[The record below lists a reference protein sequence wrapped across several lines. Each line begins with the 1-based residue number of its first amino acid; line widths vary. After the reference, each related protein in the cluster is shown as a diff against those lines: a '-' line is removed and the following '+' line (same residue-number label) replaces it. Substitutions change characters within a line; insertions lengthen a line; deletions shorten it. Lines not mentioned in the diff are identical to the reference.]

1 MESPTDI
8 KAALTT
14 RARTATLDELRTEG
28 KRRVRVV
35 KADQITQMIEE
46 SVHRAV
52 EQSGLLPASEVEK
65 LVERSRVEFRALMK
79 AREAE
84 AARAQAMTDML
95 AAQEREVAELRRQ
108 LAAAKAA
115 QQAAEEAL
123 AASQAAQ
130 AAAAPAAAEAEEA
143 AAQAM
148 AQAAAQAAA
157 HAQAE
162 LLASLRDEMAGMK
175 AALMAQPPVVAAPG
189 AASVVPFAPAAAAAG
204 APAVPGVAAAAA
216 SVQAAPAAAAA
227 AAAPAPAVDVSA
239 AIEKLA
245 SSLNDRFEKLGKKMG
260 ISSAVGGDQP
270 VDLGG
275 LFKSADAGLESNMNN
290 VETKQKTGG
299 GIAANLARLKKL
311 KGGG

>member
-35 KADQITQMIEE
+35 KADQVAAMIEE

-65 LVERSRVEFRALMK
+65 LVERSRQEFRTLLK

-84 AARAQAMTDML
+84 AERAQAM
-95 AAQEREVAELRRQ
+95 QELLDARDREVADLRQQ
-108 LAAAKAA
+108 LAAARAA
-115 QQAAEEAL
+115 QHAAENAL
-123 AASQAAQ
+123 ADAQ
-130 AAAAPAAAEAEEA
+130 VAVDAAAADGEATSS
-143 AAQAM
+143 AQADM
-148 AQAAAQAAA
+148 
-157 HAQAE
+157 
-162 LLASLRDEMAGMK
+162 LSSLMNEMASMK
-175 AALMAQPPVVAAPG
+175 AALLAHPVAVPPAREALAVAP
-189 AASVVPFAPAAAAAG
+189 SPAPAG
-204 APAVPGVAAAAA
+204 AVAAAAA
-216 SVQAAPAAAAA
+216 AATPAPIAAA
-227 AAAPAPAVDVSA
+227 AAAPALDVSA

-245 SSLNDRFEKLGKKMG
+245 TSLNDRFEKLGRKMG
-260 ISSAVGGDQP
+260 ISSAVGNDQP

-275 LFKSADAGLESNMNN
+275 LFKDSGPGLESNINN
-290 VETKQKTGG
+290 VESKQKAAG

>member
-84 AARAQAMTDML
+84 AERAQAMTDLL

-216 SVQAAPAAAAA
+216 SVQAAPAAAA
-227 AAAPAPAVDVSA
+227 PAPAVDVSA

-275 LFKSADAGLESNMNN
+275 LFKSADDGLESNMNT
-290 VETKQKTGG
+290 VETKQKSGG

>member
-84 AARAQAMTDML
+84 AERAQAMTDML
-95 AAQEREVAELRRQ
+95 AAQEREVADLRRQ

-123 AASQAAQ
+123 AASQTAQ

-216 SVQAAPAAAAA
+216 SVQAAPAAAA
-227 AAAPAPAVDVSA
+227 PAPDVSA

>member
-35 KADQITQMIEE
+35 KADQITSMIEE
-46 SVHRAV
+46 SVHRAI
-52 EQSGLLPASEVEK
+52 ENSGLLAAAEVEK

-84 AARAQAMTDML
+84 AERAQAMQDLL
-95 AAQEREVAELRRQ
+95 ATQEREVADLRKQ

-115 QQAAEEAL
+115 QQAAEQAL
-123 AASQAAQ
+123 AEAQAAQ
-130 AAAAPAAAEAEEA
+130 AAAAPTAAPADEAGA
-143 AAQAM
+143 QSMAQVAAQA
-148 AQAAAQAAA
+148 QAD
-157 HAQAE
+157 
-162 LLASLRDEMAGMK
+162 LLASLRDEMASMK
-175 AALMAQPPVVAAPG
+175 AALLAQPAVVAGAP
-189 AASVVPFAPAAAAAG
+189 AAAPLALPAAAAAG
-204 APAVPGVAAAAA
+204 NVAAAAQA
-216 SVQAAPAAAAA
+216 TPGAAPVAAAA
-227 AAAPAPAVDVSA
+227 APAVDVSA

-245 SSLNDRFEKLGKKMG
+245 TSLNDRFEKLGKKMG

-275 LFKSADAGLESNMNN
+275 LFKGADAGLESNINN
-290 VETKQKTGG
+290 VETKQKSGG

>member
-14 RARTATLDELRTEG
+14 RARTATLDELHTEG

-84 AARAQAMTDML
+84 AERAQAMTDLL
-95 AAQEREVAELRRQ
+95 AAQEREVADLRRQ

-143 AAQAM
+143 AAQA
-148 AQAAAQAAA
+148 AAQAAA

-162 LLASLRDEMAGMK
+162 LLASLRDEMVGMK
-175 AALMAQPPVVAAPG
+175 AALMAQPPIVAAPG

-216 SVQAAPAAAAA
+216 SVQAAPAAAA
-227 AAAPAPAVDVSA
+227 PAPDVSA

>member
-35 KADQITQMIEE
+35 KADQVAAMIEE

-65 LVERSRVEFRALMK
+65 LVERSRQEFRTLLT

-84 AARAQAMTDML
+84 AERAQAM
-95 AAQEREVAELRRQ
+95 QELLDARDREVADLRQQ
-108 LAAAKAA
+108 LAAARAA
-115 QQAAEEAL
+115 QHAAETAL
-123 AASQAAQ
+123 ADAQ
-130 AAAAPAAAEAEEA
+130 VAVDAAAADGEATSS
-143 AAQAM
+143 AQADM
-148 AQAAAQAAA
+148 
-157 HAQAE
+157 
-162 LLASLRDEMAGMK
+162 LSSLMNEMASMK
-175 AALMAQPPVVAAPG
+175 AALLAHPVAVPPAREALAVAP
-189 AASVVPFAPAAAAAG
+189 SPAPAG
-204 APAVPGVAAAAA
+204 AVAAAAA
-216 SVQAAPAAAAA
+216 AATPAPIAAA
-227 AAAPAPAVDVSA
+227 AAAPALDVSA

-245 SSLNDRFEKLGKKMG
+245 TSLNDRFEKLGRKMG
-260 ISSAVGGDQP
+260 ISSAVGNDQP

-275 LFKSADAGLESNMNN
+275 LFKDSGPGLESNINN
-290 VETKQKTGG
+290 VASKQKAAG

>member
-84 AARAQAMTDML
+84 AERAQAMTDLL
-95 AAQEREVAELRRQ
+95 AAQEREVADLRRQ

-123 AASQAAQ
+123 AVAQAAQ
-130 AAAAPAAAEAEEA
+130 AAAAPAAAEADEA
-143 AAQAM
+143 AAKAM
-148 AQAAAQAAA
+148 AHAAAQAAA
-157 HAQAE
+157 QAQAE

-175 AALMAQPPVVAAPG
+175 AALMAQPPVVVAAPG
-189 AASVVPFAPAAAAAG
+189 GGNVVPFAPAAAAAG
-204 APAVPGVAAAAA
+204 ATVVPGVAAAAA
-216 SVQAAPAAAAA
+216 SAQAAPAAAAA
-227 AAAPAPAVDVSA
+227 APDVSA

>member
-84 AARAQAMTDML
+84 AERAQAMTDML

-143 AAQAM
+143 A

-216 SVQAAPAAAAA
+216 SVQAAPAAAA
-227 AAAPAPAVDVSA
+227 PAPDVSA

>member
-35 KADQITQMIEE
+35 KADQVAAMIEE

-65 LVERSRVEFRALMK
+65 LVERSRQEFRTLLK

-84 AARAQAMTDML
+84 AERAQAM
-95 AAQEREVAELRRQ
+95 QELLDARDREVADLRLQ
-108 LAAAKAA
+108 LAAARAA
-115 QQAAEEAL
+115 QHAAETAL
-123 AASQAAQ
+123 ADAQ
-130 AAAAPAAAEAEEA
+130 VAVDAAAADGEATSS
-143 AAQAM
+143 AQADM
-148 AQAAAQAAA
+148 
-157 HAQAE
+157 
-162 LLASLRDEMAGMK
+162 LSSLMNEMASMK
-175 AALMAQPPVVAAPG
+175 AALLAHPVAVPPAREALAVAP
-189 AASVVPFAPAAAAAG
+189 SPAPAG
-204 APAVPGVAAAAA
+204 AVAAAAA
-216 SVQAAPAAAAA
+216 AATPAPIAAA
-227 AAAPAPAVDVSA
+227 AAAPALDVSA

-245 SSLNDRFEKLGKKMG
+245 TSLNDRFEKLGRKLG
-260 ISSAVGGDQP
+260 ISSAVGNDQP

-275 LFKSADAGLESNMNN
+275 LFKDSGPGLESNINN
-290 VETKQKTGG
+290 VASKQKAAG

>member
-35 KADQITQMIEE
+35 KADQVAAMIEE

-65 LVERSRVEFRALMK
+65 LVERSRQEFRTLLT

-84 AARAQAMTDML
+84 AARAQAM
-95 AAQEREVAELRRQ
+95 QELLDARDREVADLRQQ
-108 LAAAKAA
+108 LAAARAA
-115 QQAAEEAL
+115 QHAAETAL
-123 AASQAAQ
+123 ADAQ
-130 AAAAPAAAEAEEA
+130 VAVDAAAADGEATSS
-143 AAQAM
+143 AQADM
-148 AQAAAQAAA
+148 
-157 HAQAE
+157 
-162 LLASLRDEMAGMK
+162 LSSLMNEMASMK
-175 AALMAQPPVVAAPG
+175 AALLAHPVAVPPAREALAVAP
-189 AASVVPFAPAAAAAG
+189 SPAPAG
-204 APAVPGVAAAAA
+204 AVAAAAA
-216 SVQAAPAAAAA
+216 AATPAPIAAA
-227 AAAPAPAVDVSA
+227 AAAPALDVSA

-245 SSLNDRFEKLGKKMG
+245 TSLNDRFEKLGRKMG
-260 ISSAVGGDQP
+260 ISSAVGNDQP

-275 LFKSADAGLESNMNN
+275 LFKDSGPGLESNINN
-290 VETKQKTGG
+290 VASKQKAAG

>member
-84 AARAQAMTDML
+84 AERAQAMTDLL
-95 AAQEREVAELRRQ
+95 AAQEREVADLRRQ

-227 AAAPAPAVDVSA
+227 APAVDVSA

-275 LFKSADAGLESNMNN
+275 LFKSADDGLESNMNT
-290 VETKQKTGG
+290 VETKQKSGG

>member
-35 KADQITQMIEE
+35 KADQVAAMIEE

-65 LVERSRVEFRALMK
+65 LVERSRQEFRTLMK

-84 AARAQAMTDML
+84 AERAQAMQEML
-95 AAQEREVAELRRQ
+95 DARDREVADLRQQ
-108 LAAAKAA
+108 LAAARAA
-115 QQAAEEAL
+115 QHAAETAL
-123 AASQAAQ
+123 ADAQ
-130 AAAAPAAAEAEEA
+130 VAVDAAAADGEATSS
-143 AAQAM
+143 AQADM
-148 AQAAAQAAA
+148 
-157 HAQAE
+157 
-162 LLASLRDEMAGMK
+162 LSSLMNEMASMK
-175 AALMAQPPVVAAPG
+175 AALLAHPVAVPPAREALAVAP
-189 AASVVPFAPAAAAAG
+189 SPAPAG
-204 APAVPGVAAAAA
+204 AVAAAAA
-216 SVQAAPAAAAA
+216 AATPAPIAAA
-227 AAAPAPAVDVSA
+227 AAAPALDVSA

-245 SSLNDRFEKLGKKMG
+245 TSLNDRFEKLGRKMG
-260 ISSAVGGDQP
+260 ISSAVGNDQP

-275 LFKSADAGLESNMNN
+275 LFKDSGPGLESNINN
-290 VETKQKTGG
+290 VESKQKAAG

>member
-84 AARAQAMTDML
+84 AERAQAMTDML
-95 AAQEREVAELRRQ
+95 AAQEREVADLRRQ

-216 SVQAAPAAAAA
+216 SVQAAPAAAA
-227 AAAPAPAVDVSA
+227 PAPDVSA

>member
-52 EQSGLLPASEVEK
+52 EQSGLLPAAEVEK
-65 LVERSRVEFRALMK
+65 LVERSRQEFRALMK

-84 AARAQAMTDML
+84 AERAQAMSDLL
-95 AAQEREVAELRRQ
+95 ANQEREVADLRRQ
-108 LAAAKAA
+108 LADAKAA
-115 QQAAEEAL
+115 RLAAEQALAEAQAA
-123 AASQAAQ
+123 
-130 AAAAPAAAEAEEA
+130 AAAAPAAAAEEA
-143 AAQAM
+143 TAQVAAQA
-148 AQAAAQAAA
+148 QAD
-157 HAQAE
+157 

-175 AALMAQPPVVAAPG
+175 AALLAQPSAAVAAPG
-189 AASVVPFAPAAAAAG
+189 VVAVPGVVATPVVGGIGAAAAQALPAAAA
-204 APAVPGVAAAAA
+204 
-216 SVQAAPAAAAA
+216 QA
-227 AAAPAPAVDVSA
+227 APAVDVSA

-275 LFKSADAGLESNMNN
+275 LFKSADAGLESNINT
-290 VETKQKTGG
+290 VETKQKSGG

>member
-84 AARAQAMTDML
+84 AERAQAMTDML

-227 AAAPAPAVDVSA
+227 APDVSA

>member
-35 KADQITQMIEE
+35 KADQVAAMIEE

-65 LVERSRVEFRALMK
+65 LVERSRQEFRTLLK

-84 AARAQAMTDML
+84 AERAQAM
-95 AAQEREVAELRRQ
+95 QELLDARDREVADLRQQ
-108 LAAAKAA
+108 LAAARAA
-115 QQAAEEAL
+115 QHAAETAL
-123 AASQAAQ
+123 ADAQ
-130 AAAAPAAAEAEEA
+130 VAVDAAAADGEATSS
-143 AAQAM
+143 AQADM
-148 AQAAAQAAA
+148 
-157 HAQAE
+157 
-162 LLASLRDEMAGMK
+162 LSSLMNEMASMK
-175 AALMAQPPVVAAPG
+175 AALLAHPVAVPPAREALAVAP
-189 AASVVPFAPAAAAAG
+189 SPAPAG
-204 APAVPGVAAAAA
+204 AVAAAAA
-216 SVQAAPAAAAA
+216 AATPAPIAAA
-227 AAAPAPAVDVSA
+227 AAAPALDVSA

-245 SSLNDRFEKLGKKMG
+245 TSLNDRFEKLGRKMG
-260 ISSAVGGDQP
+260 ISSAVGNDQP

-275 LFKSADAGLESNMNN
+275 LFKDSGPGLESNINN
-290 VETKQKTGG
+290 VASKQKAAG

>member
-84 AARAQAMTDML
+84 AERAQAMTDML
-95 AAQEREVAELRRQ
+95 AAQEREVADLRRQ

-143 AAQAM
+143 AAQA
-148 AQAAAQAAA
+148 AAQAAA

-162 LLASLRDEMAGMK
+162 LLASLRDEMVGMK
-175 AALMAQPPVVAAPG
+175 AALMAQPPIVAAPG

-216 SVQAAPAAAAA
+216 SVQAAPAAAA
-227 AAAPAPAVDVSA
+227 PAPDVSA

>member
-1 MESPTDI
+1 
-8 KAALTT
+8 
-14 RARTATLDELRTEG
+14 
-28 KRRVRVV
+28 
-35 KADQITQMIEE
+35 
-46 SVHRAV
+46 
-52 EQSGLLPASEVEK
+52 
-65 LVERSRVEFRALMK
+65 
-79 AREAE
+79 
-84 AARAQAMTDML
+84 
-95 AAQEREVAELRRQ
+95 
-108 LAAAKAA
+108 
-115 QQAAEEAL
+115 
-123 AASQAAQ
+123 
-130 AAAAPAAAEAEEA
+130 
-143 AAQAM
+143 
-148 AQAAAQAAA
+148 
-157 HAQAE
+157 
-162 LLASLRDEMAGMK
+162 MAGMK

-216 SVQAAPAAAAA
+216 SVQAAPAAAA
-227 AAAPAPAVDVSA
+227 PAPDVSA

>member
-84 AARAQAMTDML
+84 AERAQAMTDML

-216 SVQAAPAAAAA
+216 SVQAAPAAAA
-227 AAAPAPAVDVSA
+227 PAPDVSA

>member
-84 AARAQAMTDML
+84 AERAQAMTDLL
-95 AAQEREVAELRRQ
+95 AAQEREVADLRRQ

-216 SVQAAPAAAAA
+216 SVQAAPAAAA
-227 AAAPAPAVDVSA
+227 PAPAVDVSA

-275 LFKSADAGLESNMNN
+275 LFKSADDGLESNMNT
-290 VETKQKTGG
+290 VETKQKSGG

>member
-84 AARAQAMTDML
+84 AERAQAMTDML
-95 AAQEREVAELRRQ
+95 AAQEREVADLRRQ

-143 AAQAM
+143 A

-216 SVQAAPAAAAA
+216 SVQAAPAAAA
-227 AAAPAPAVDVSA
+227 PAPDVSA

>member
-35 KADQITQMIEE
+35 KADHVAAMIEE

-65 LVERSRVEFRALMK
+65 LVERSRQEFRTLLK

-84 AARAQAMTDML
+84 AERAQAM
-95 AAQEREVAELRRQ
+95 QELLDARDREVADLRRQ
-108 LAAAKAA
+108 LAAASAA
-115 QQAAEEAL
+115 QHAAETAL
-123 AASQAAQ
+123 ADAQVAVAADGEATSSAQ
-130 AAAAPAAAEAEEA
+130 AD
-143 AAQAM
+143 M
-148 AQAAAQAAA
+148 
-157 HAQAE
+157 
-162 LLASLRDEMAGMK
+162 LSSLMNEMASMK
-175 AALMAQPPVVAAPG
+175 AALLAHPVAVPPAREALAVAP
-189 AASVVPFAPAAAAAG
+189 SPAPAG
-204 APAVPGVAAAAA
+204 AVAAAAA
-216 SVQAAPAAAAA
+216 AATPAPIAAA
-227 AAAPAPAVDVSA
+227 AAAPALDVSA

-245 SSLNDRFEKLGKKMG
+245 TSLNDRFEKLGRKMG
-260 ISSAVGGDQP
+260 ISSAVGNDQP

-275 LFKSADAGLESNMNN
+275 LFKDSGPGLESNINN
-290 VETKQKTGG
+290 VESKQKAAG

>member
-84 AARAQAMTDML
+84 AERAQAMTDML

-148 AQAAAQAAA
+148 AQAGA

-275 LFKSADAGLESNMNN
+275 LFKSADDGLESNMNT
-290 VETKQKTGG
+290 VETKQKSGG

>member
-35 KADQITQMIEE
+35 KADQVAAMIEE

-65 LVERSRVEFRALMK
+65 LVERSRQEFRTLLK

-84 AARAQAMTDML
+84 AERAQAM
-95 AAQEREVAELRRQ
+95 QELLDARDREVADLRQQ
-108 LAAAKAA
+108 LAAARAA
-115 QQAAEEAL
+115 QHAAETAL
-123 AASQAAQ
+123 ADAQ
-130 AAAAPAAAEAEEA
+130 VAVDAAAADGEATSS
-143 AAQAM
+143 AQADM
-148 AQAAAQAAA
+148 
-157 HAQAE
+157 
-162 LLASLRDEMAGMK
+162 LSSLMNEMASMK
-175 AALMAQPPVVAAPG
+175 AALLAHPVAVPPAREALVVAP
-189 AASVVPFAPAAAAAG
+189 SPAPAG
-204 APAVPGVAAAAA
+204 AVAAAAA
-216 SVQAAPAAAAA
+216 AATPAPIAAA
-227 AAAPAPAVDVSA
+227 AAAPALDVSA

-245 SSLNDRFEKLGKKMG
+245 TSLNDRFEKLGRKMG
-260 ISSAVGGDQP
+260 ISSAVGNDQP

-275 LFKSADAGLESNMNN
+275 LFKDSGPGLESNINN
-290 VETKQKTGG
+290 VASKQKAAG

>member
-35 KADQITQMIEE
+35 KADQVAAMIEE

-65 LVERSRVEFRALMK
+65 LVERSRQEFRTLMK

-84 AARAQAMTDML
+84 AERAQAMQEML
-95 AAQEREVAELRRQ
+95 DARDREVADLRQQ
-108 LAAAKAA
+108 LAAARAA
-115 QQAAEEAL
+115 QHAAETAL
-123 AASQAAQ
+123 ADAQ
-130 AAAAPAAAEAEEA
+130 VAVDAAAADSEATSS
-143 AAQAM
+143 AQADM
-148 AQAAAQAAA
+148 
-157 HAQAE
+157 
-162 LLASLRDEMAGMK
+162 LSSLMNEMASMK
-175 AALMAQPPVVAAPG
+175 AALLAQPVA
-189 AASVVPFAPAAAAAG
+189 VPPAPAAPAVAPSPAPAG
-204 APAVPGVAAAAA
+204 AVAVAAAAA
-216 SVQAAPAAAAA
+216 TPAPIAAA
-227 AAAPAPAVDVSA
+227 AAAPALDVSA

-245 SSLNDRFEKLGKKMG
+245 TSLNDRFEKLGRKMG
-260 ISSAVGGDQP
+260 ISSAVGNDQP

-275 LFKSADAGLESNMNN
+275 LFKDSGPGLESNINN
-290 VETKQKTGG
+290 VESKQKAAG

>member
-35 KADQITQMIEE
+35 KADQVAAMIEE

-65 LVERSRVEFRALMK
+65 LVERSRQEFRTLLT
-79 AREAE
+79 ARAAEAE
-84 AARAQAMTDML
+84 RAQAM
-95 AAQEREVAELRRQ
+95 QELLDARDREVADLRQQ
-108 LAAAKAA
+108 LAAARAA
-115 QQAAEEAL
+115 QHAAETAL
-123 AASQAAQ
+123 ADAQ
-130 AAAAPAAAEAEEA
+130 VAVDAAAADGEATSS
-143 AAQAM
+143 AQADM
-148 AQAAAQAAA
+148 
-157 HAQAE
+157 
-162 LLASLRDEMAGMK
+162 LSSLMNEMASMK
-175 AALMAQPPVVAAPG
+175 AALLAQPVA
-189 AASVVPFAPAAAAAG
+189 VPPAPAAPAVAPSPAPAG
-204 APAVPGVAAAAA
+204 AVAAAAA
-216 SVQAAPAAAAA
+216 AATPAPIAAA
-227 AAAPAPAVDVSA
+227 AAAPALDVSA

-245 SSLNDRFEKLGKKMG
+245 TSLNDRFEKLGRKMG
-260 ISSAVGGDQP
+260 ISSAVGNDQP

-275 LFKSADAGLESNMNN
+275 LFKDSGPGLESNINN
-290 VETKQKTGG
+290 VASKQKAAG

>member
-84 AARAQAMTDML
+84 AERAQAMTDLL
-95 AAQEREVAELRRQ
+95 AAQEREVADLRRQ

-143 AAQAM
+143 AAKARMLDWKRQL
-148 AQAAAQAAA
+148 
-157 HAQAE
+157 AE
-162 LLASLRDEMAGMK
+162 DEK
-175 AALMAQPPVVAAPG
+175 A
-189 AASVVPFAPAAAAAG
+189 
-204 APAVPGVAAAAA
+204 
-216 SVQAAPAAAAA
+216 
-227 AAAPAPAVDVSA
+227 D
-239 AIEKLA
+239 
-245 SSLNDRFEKLGKKMG
+245 
-260 ISSAVGGDQP
+260 
-270 VDLGG
+270 
-275 LFKSADAGLESNMNN
+275 
-290 VETKQKTGG
+290 
-299 GIAANLARLKKL
+299 
-311 KGGG
+311 

>member
-14 RARTATLDELRTEG
+14 RARTATLDELHSEG

-84 AARAQAMTDML
+84 AERAQAMTDLL
-95 AAQEREVAELRRQ
+95 AAQEREVADLRRQ

-162 LLASLRDEMAGMK
+162 LLASLRDEMVGMK

-216 SVQAAPAAAAA
+216 ASVQAAPAAAA
-227 AAAPAPAVDVSA
+227 PAPDVSA

>member
-84 AARAQAMTDML
+84 AERAQAMTDML

-148 AQAAAQAAA
+148 AQAAA

-275 LFKSADAGLESNMNN
+275 LFKSADDGLESNMNT
-290 VETKQKTGG
+290 VETKQKSGG

>member
-35 KADQITQMIEE
+35 KADQVAAMIEE

-65 LVERSRVEFRALMK
+65 LVERSRQEFRTLMK

-84 AARAQAMTDML
+84 AERAQAMQEML
-95 AAQEREVAELRRQ
+95 DARDREVAELRQ
-108 LAAAKAA
+108 QVAAARAA
-115 QQAAEEAL
+115 QHAAETAL
-123 AASQAAQ
+123 ADAQ
-130 AAAAPAAAEAEEA
+130 VAVDAAAADSEATSS
-143 AAQAM
+143 AQADM
-148 AQAAAQAAA
+148 
-157 HAQAE
+157 
-162 LLASLRDEMAGMK
+162 LSSLMNEMASMK
-175 AALMAQPPVVAAPG
+175 AALLAQPVAVPPSPVVAAVSAVPVPAG
-189 AASVVPFAPAAAAAG
+189 AAATPVPAG
-204 APAVPGVAAAAA
+204 
-216 SVQAAPAAAAA
+216 AAAAA
-227 AAAPAPAVDVSA
+227 ATPAPIAATSPGLDVSA

-245 SSLNDRFEKLGKKMG
+245 SSLNDRFEKLGRKMG
-260 ISSAVGGDQP
+260 ISSAVGNDQP

-275 LFKSADAGLESNMNN
+275 LFKDSGPGLESNINN
-290 VETKQKTGG
+290 VESKQKAAG

>member
-79 AREAE
+79 AREDEAE
-84 AARAQAMTDML
+84 RAQAMTDLL
-95 AAQEREVAELRRQ
+95 AAQEREVADLRRQ

-148 AQAAAQAAA
+148 AQAAA

-275 LFKSADAGLESNMNN
+275 LFKSADDGLESNMNT
-290 VETKQKTGG
+290 VETKQKSGG

>member
-84 AARAQAMTDML
+84 AERAQAMTDML
-95 AAQEREVAELRRQ
+95 AAQEREVADLRRQ

-216 SVQAAPAAAAA
+216 SVQAAPAAAA
-227 AAAPAPAVDVSA
+227 PAVDVSA